1 MYFYKV
7 RREAEEGE
15 VLLFLLIKYGYIS
28 IHIGEGEKGGATV
41 TSMLYD

>member
-7 RREAEEGE
+7 RREAEEGK
-15 VLLFLLIKYGYIS
+15 VLLFLLIKYIS